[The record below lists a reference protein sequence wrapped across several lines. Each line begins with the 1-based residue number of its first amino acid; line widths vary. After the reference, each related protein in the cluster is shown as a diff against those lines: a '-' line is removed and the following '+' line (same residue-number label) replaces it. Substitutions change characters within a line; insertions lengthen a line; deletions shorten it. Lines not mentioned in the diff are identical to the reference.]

1 MNSVFLAVSDA
12 ERENILSQHREV
24 YNGYQTLN
32 PNPVDNI
39 QPLYVQDFAND
50 KEGLVVNNKGEVK
63 AYTNVG
69 INESRSDFSPL
80 GYAKKVMNGEME
92 IEDAIIES
100 GIPFILLNNLIKKL
114 RGKGIDMREEE
125 MCEQCGEE
133 MSEQDDS
140 MMDLSLLGDRIMG
153 SQEFQQL
160 FNEVDPA
167 EFNDEFEYADN
178 MFYWATKDY
187 EDEPFYDDLI
197 EYLKDMYSDSFFDAY
212 AVTMGDSFFNDEE
225 DAEDIDFEEID
236 EIYADDMDVSDE
248 EAAYDFKSDG
258 PVDVYGTMQ
267 DYDKATD
274 SYHPINSMKDVER
287 YDDSSDINDM
297 FGDMVDGLA
306 FNDDYKS
313 DTFQHDAGDIDRE
326 GDGNLGMDTEDDM
339 DLSSVKPA
347 YNFVSQGSV
356 DPYGVEEEEDLEEMV
371 DEDLKESFMEK
382 RKLVM
387 EMFNRMSKF

>member
-80 GYAKKVMNGEME
+80 SYAKKVMNGEME

-287 YDDSSDINDM
+287 YDDS
-297 FGDMVDGLA
+297 
-306 FNDDYKS
+306 
-313 DTFQHDAGDIDRE
+313 
-326 GDGNLGMDTEDDM
+326 
-339 DLSSVKPA
+339 
-347 YNFVSQGSV
+347 
-356 DPYGVEEEEDLEEMV
+356 
-371 DEDLKESFMEK
+371 
-382 RKLVM
+382 
-387 EMFNRMSKF
+387 